1 MIIDFGGFEFDL
13 GEENVRLETV
23 FPLSYEGY
31 QLIVKLSLEQLD
43 KDDLFRHYSCGDTI
57 TPLGQIMAGTRC
69 KCGPAFKIAMELIIR
84 PTEEEDQLEIPEES
98 EEIVQVHESTTVACK
113 EHALVSLLQVIFM
126 SGLLVSREL

>member
-13 GEENVRLETV
+13 GEENVRIETV

-43 KDDLFRHYSCGDTI
+43 KDDLFRHYSCGDTV
-57 TPLGQIMAGTRC
+57 TPLGQIVAGTRC
-69 KCGPAFKIAMELIIR
+69 KCAPAFKISMELIIR
-84 PTEEEDQLEIPEES
+84 PAGGDEQLEES

-113 EHALVSLLQVIFM
+113 EHALVSLLQVVFM